1 MKKLLLKF
9 WGFLNSIFLQTLLS
23 YFAYI
28 SWKTAERLG
37 YKMEKVTGTFLKNYY
52 ESEDYNFTPNNVA
65 TDIDLE
71 VGFDGGAIAM
81 GLITAACILGVVWIQ
96 INKTKP

>member
-28 SWKTAERLG
+28 SWETAERLG
-37 YKMEKVTGTFLKNYY
+37 YKTQHNLGAFLKNL
-52 ESEDYNFTPNNVA
+52 ESEDYMA